1 LDGVREFDRGLV
13 MVEEMGDRVQ
23 VMSKL
28 ENMSQVVVVVVVVVW

>member
-1 LDGVREFDRGLV
+1 

-28 ENMSQVVVVVVVVVW
+28 ENMSQVVVVVW

>member
-1 LDGVREFDRGLV
+1 

-28 ENMSQVVVVVVVVVW
+28 ENMSQVVVVVVVVWW

>member
-28 ENMSQVVVVVVVVVW
+28 ENMSQVVVVVVVW

>member
-28 ENMSQVVVVVVVVVW
+28 ENMSQVVVVVVW

>member
-28 ENMSQVVVVVVVVVW
+28 ENMSQEVVVVVVVW